1 MAGSTVK
8 IHRSRALSFKK
19 ISFLYL
25 VFIVFYFFS
34 TSGDYIKQYESMHK
48 TQVMLNGILQSQLQD
63 IECKNLEDIAI
74 KNKTLDFINQ
84 IEQAKIQLRDVI
96 GSTITLDE
104 KLKETKFSKK
114 FIENGNYDNLKSEM
128 IAYAEMFP
136 DQQKQSLLTVFG
148 LSNQTKNPLF
158 INIPNGFM
166 GNIFNNY
173 QTIALKN
180 TLNFFS
186 TKALVKN
193 ETVKKSVEK
202 IKRDPFLQSLKS
214 VYYIGEEVLFS
225 LNSNNGSLPKLHVNE
240 QNIDLKE
247 SKENTYTAKWLPSKP
262 GYYSIIAS
270 NEGNEQFQQIEVKSL
285 DLKFLENIQEV
296 VCNMNE
302 PFTLTPYLGK
312 ELKIKD
318 LSFLSKEAVVEI
330 EGNHLKIT
338 PIVEGRFNLLVKLG
352 KQTIENLSLFSKI
365 NTAPIIQLKDKYNQL
380 TELANAYALTSNNKI
395 WQVAAFNMVIIN
407 PNGTKQS
414 FHSNNRF
421 LNGDMLAAQKSM
433 PEGSGIVFEQIKL
446 LFNDGIKTTNG
457 RPIYIQ
463 K

>member
-1 MAGSTVK
+1 
-8 IHRSRALSFKK
+8 
-19 ISFLYL
+19 
-25 VFIVFYFFS
+25 
-34 TSGDYIKQYESMHK
+34 
-48 TQVMLNGILQSQLQD
+48 
-63 IECKNLEDIAI
+63 
-74 KNKTLDFINQ
+74 
-84 IEQAKIQLRDVI
+84 
-96 GSTITLDE
+96 
-104 KLKETKFSKK
+104 
-114 FIENGNYDNLKSEM
+114 
-128 IAYAEMFP
+128 MFP

-186 TKALVKN
+186 TKALFKN

-247 SKENTYTAKWLPSKP
+247 SKQNTYTAKWLPSKP
-262 GYYSIIAS
+262 GFYSIIAS
-270 NEGNEQFQQIEVKSL
+270 NEGNEQIQQIEVKSL

-296 VCNMNE
+296 VCYMNE

-365 NTAPIIQLKDKYNQL
+365 NTAPVVQLKDKYNQL
-380 TELANAYALTSNNKI
+380 TELANAFALTSNNKV

-421 LNGDMLAAQKSM
+421 LNSDMLAAQKSM